1 MSGPNESST
10 ESEHVVPHR
19 WWSEPT
25 VRQILD
31 DLAGFVEIAERLHA
45 RGETIFMSDEA
56 LPLAAE
62 AVINRI
68 GEAVNRLPDAFKADF
83 PAVPW
88 RAIRGM
94 RNLLSHHYE
103 SANSVMIW
111 QTLETALPTFGK
123 ALGLD
128 RLRHQPD

>member
-1 MSGPNESST
+1 
-10 ESEHVVPHR
+10 
-19 WWSEPT
+19 
-25 VRQILD
+25 
-31 DLAGFVEIAERLHA
+31 
-45 RGETIFMSDEA
+45 MSDEA

-94 RNLLSHHYE
+94 RYLLTHHYE
-103 SANSVMIW
+103 SANPVMIW
-111 QTLETALPTFGK
+111 QTLETALPTFAK